1 MTDARDRIRRL
12 LVTVNGEERA
22 AIKANA
28 KAAGLSVSA
37 YLRAVGLGYEVR
49 SVLDHQHVLEVIRAR
64 GDLGRVGGLLKL
76 WLSERADEGAA
87 ASDVRRVLERLEGAI
102 EDVRSKVL
110 DL

>member
-1 MTDARDRIRRL
+1 MSSPRDRINRL
-12 LVTVNGEERA
+12 KVAVSEEERA
-22 AIKANA
+22 VITANA
-28 KAAGLSVSA
+28 KAAGLTVSA

-87 ASDVRRVLERLEGAI
+87 APDVRRVLERLEGAI

>member
-1 MTDARDRIRRL
+1 MSSPRDRINRL
-12 LVTVNGEERA
+12 KVAVSEEERA
-22 AIKANA
+22 VITANA
-28 KAAGLSVSA
+28 KAAGLTVSA

-87 ASDVRRVLERLEGAI
+87 APDIRRVLERLEGAI